1 MHGPAVIVE
10 RLFGAIGGIKG
21 FSLRKK
27 KIKNFRFYFYLIFN

>member
-27 KIKNFRFYFYLIFN
+27 KLKISDFIFI